1 MRGRRPEGVPSAG
14 ELFVANS
21 GIPYEIH
28 PRPVPGQQP
37 PPHPPAYDAASDD
50 LFDWAKI
57 RRYVVFSLGS
67 VRRRFGLFMAVATS
81 MVIFAGLALWALP
94 KTYEVESRLL
104 AQKNPVLAVKADAS
118 VTTDP
123 TRAAAEIIVRHENLH
138 ALIRQTDLIAEWP
151 RHRAPILRFKDWLVE
166 KLGRTPPPEDLL
178 AGLTGLLERNLNVWA
193 TPDGTVVI
201 RLLWPD
207 DRVMAYRLV
216 DAAQQNFLEMRHVM
230 EVSSIAE
237 QISILEGHAANMK
250 KDIMKQVEQL
260 QQAQQRSSREA
271 VHAAVRPPAPKP
283 LDPEVANLRVM
294 LEGKRRAIADL
305 EEYRRR
311 HLTELQ
317 TRLTE
322 QRAVYSESHPAI
334 IDLEQSIDSL
344 RRDSPQL
351 LALRKEEADL
361 RQRLSTMADGAD
373 TSSASAALSIP
384 ADLFRDRG
392 EDSNVEYQ
400 RAQLRFAV
408 QQFAHLRERIDAGR
422 IDLDT
427 ARAAFKYRYSV
438 VVPAQVPRGPVK
450 PKAMLVM
457 VAAFVAGL
465 FLALFATT
473 ATDFRSGVVLETWQ
487 LQNLLGPGHPVIEV
501 SAP

>member
-1 MRGRRPEGVPSAG
+1 M
-14 ELFVANS
+14 ANS

-28 PRPVPGQQP
+28 PHPIHGQP
-37 PPHPPAYDAASDD
+37 PAAPPPAYDAANDD

-57 RRYVVFSLGS
+57 RKYVTFSLGS
-67 VRRRFGLFMAVATS
+67 VRRRFGLFMAVALS
-81 MVIFAGLALWALP
+81 MVVFAAAALWALP

-104 AQKNPVLAVKADAS
+104 AQKNAILAVKADAS

-138 ALIRQTDLIAEWP
+138 ALIRQTDLLTEWP
-151 RHRAPILRFKDWLVE
+151 KHRAPILRLKDWVGA
-166 KLGRTPPPEDLL
+166 KMGSTPVPEELL
-178 AGLTGLLERNLNVWA
+178 NGLTGLLETNLTVWA

-201 RLLWPD
+201 RLRWPD

-230 EVSSIAE
+230 EVSTIAE
-237 QISILEGHAANMK
+237 QISILEGHAANLK

-260 QQAQQRSSREA
+260 QQAQQRSSRD
-271 VHAAVRPPAPKP
+271 VHVQRPPAPKP

-294 LEGKRRAIADL
+294 LEGKRRALADL

-311 HLTELQ
+311 HLLELQ
-317 TRLTE
+317 TRLAE
-322 QRAVYSESHPAI
+322 QRAVYAESHPAI
-334 IDLEQSIDSL
+334 IDLEQSIESL
-344 RRDSPQL
+344 KRDSPQL
-351 LALRKEEADL
+351 LALRAEEADL
-361 RQRLSTMADGAD
+361 RQQLSRMSDGAD
-373 TSSASAALSIP
+373 ITSTSATALAIP

-400 RAQLRFAV
+400 RAQLRFAA
-408 QQFAHLRERIDAGR
+408 QQYAHLRERIDAGR

-457 VAAFVAGL
+457 IAAFVAGL

-487 LQNLLGPGHPVIEV
+487 LQNLLGPDQAVIEV
-501 SAP
+501 RAP